1 MKALGPFTF
10 AYGHI
15 YSFSLIVVIVLM
27 MLFMSVRLFMS
38 RRRRSYMSFSATLV
52 FVIAQYGFLI
62 ASESSG
68 YAATDWGGLLK
79 QLLPAL
85 SFIMLNFGVY
95 RLYNPSR
102 PKLQVVFLGMLAL
115 AVLLSFA
122 HIVSLGGGSG
132 SSSGQTYLVR
142 HLGLDLYVFM
152 LLFAFYGWIPGWIG
166 QARKYEWSL
175 GIYTALHAVHI
186 VSGYGFGGKQ
196 PFLSLLENVLPVL
209 YFLCLFMILFERVV
223 ELLHAS
229 YTKSITDG
237 LTGLY
242 NRRYFTGQVNHY
254 VDHGVPVTILFS
266 DIDNFKK
273 LNDTLGHQRGDEA
286 LKHVAHIMRECC
298 QEFGICG
305 RYGGEEMVALIT
317 DPKADIGAL
326 AETVRGRIEQEAGV
340 TVSIG
345 YSSWR
350 KGISG
355 ETLLKQADEA
365 MYKAKTTGK
374 NKVVRYARGQ
384 INVTG

>member
-27 MLFMSVRLFMS
+27 MLFMSFRLFMS

-52 FVIAQYGFLI
+52 FVIAQYAFLI

-68 YAATDWGGLLK
+68 YVSTDWGGLLR

-102 PKLQVVFLGMLAL
+102 PKLQVVFCGMLAL
-115 AVLLSFA
+115 AILLSFA
-122 HIVSLGGGSG
+122 HIAPFAGEAG
-132 SSSGQTYLVR
+132 SSGQTYLVR

-175 GIYTALHAVHI
+175 GVYTALHAVHI
-186 VSGYGFGGKQ
+186 IAGYGFGGKQ
-196 PFLSLLENVLPVL
+196 PFLSLLENALPVL
-209 YFLCLFMILFERVV
+209 YFLSLFMILFERVV
-223 ELLHAS
+223 ELLQAS

-254 VDHGVPVTILFS
+254 VDHGVAVTILFS

-273 LNDTLGHQRGDEA
+273 LNDTQGHQRGDEA

-317 DPKADIGAL
+317 DPEADIDAL
-326 AETVRGRIEQEAGV
+326 AEMVRERVEQEAGV

-345 YSSWR
+345 YSSSR

-365 MYKAKTTGK
+365 MYKAKTSGK
-374 NKVVRYARGQ
+374 NKVVRYARGS
-384 INVTG
+384 IHVTG